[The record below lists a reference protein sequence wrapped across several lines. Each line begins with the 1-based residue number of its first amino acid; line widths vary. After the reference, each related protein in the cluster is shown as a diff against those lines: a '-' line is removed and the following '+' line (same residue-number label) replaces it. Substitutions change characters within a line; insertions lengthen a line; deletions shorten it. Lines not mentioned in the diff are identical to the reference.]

1 MERRI
6 LKEIDQCEDFMKV
19 ELVRL
24 MAHINHHSSGASKKF
39 WEEIEKRVT
48 SGSIKVAPHHSI
60 YVFYALSSVGML
72 TKKAREVST

>member
-60 YVFYALSSVGML
+60 YVSTLFLML
-72 TKKAREVST
+72 ECLPKKPEK